1 MSVLVPAPFLLPVL
15 AAGLAMMLGRHPR
28 VQRVITVAVL
38 GSLVAVSAA
47 LLVQVDRQG
56 TQVVDP
62 GGWPAPFGVTL
73 AVDMLSA
80 LMLVVSSIVL
90 LSVLV
95 FTLGQGR
102 RDAVSAVFHPA
113 YMTLAAGVGL
123 AFVTGDMFNLFVAF
137 EITLMSSYVLVT
149 FRGSRDQVRFGM
161 TYVVINVVASLLFL
175 TAIALLYAATGTVN
189 MADLTLAVARLGDG
203 TRTAFALLFLLVFGV
218 KAAMFPLFF
227 WLPDSYPTAPTP
239 VTAVFAGLL
248 TKLGVYA
255 ILRTQTLVF
264 GDDVSSVILLA
275 IAGTTMIVGVL
286 GAIAQDD
293 MKRILS
299 FHIISQIGYMIMGLG
314 LLTVSGLAA
323 SVFFVVHQIPVKTA
337 LFLTGG
343 MIESTTGTSA
353 LSRLGGLMR
362 RAPLVATF
370 FGLTACSLAGFP
382 PFSGFV
388 GKYGLVSAGVSEG
401 AWLIVGVSLLGSLLT
416 LFSMTKIWAGVFW
429 GEPDT
434 ETDRRRL
441 SGISARYPPTMIVG
455 CAAVVV
461 LTLAV
466 ALFAGQI
473 WNWSEQAAR
482 ELRDP
487 DAYVEAVLG
496 GRLAGG
502 SP

>member
-15 AAGLAMMLGRHPR
+15 AAGLAMTLGRHPKA
-28 VQRVITVAVL
+28 QRVITVAVL
-38 GSLVAVSAA
+38 GTLVAVSAA
-47 LLVQVDRQG
+47 LLVQVDRHG
-56 TQVVDP
+56 TQVVEP

-90 LSVLV
+90 FSVLV

-189 MADLTLAVARLGDG
+189 MADLTVAVTRLADG

-248 TKLGVYA
+248 TKLGVYS

-264 GDDVSSVILLA
+264 GDDVPSVILLV
-275 IAGTTMIVGVL
+275 IAGATMIIGVL

-362 RAPLVATF
+362 RAPLVAAF
-370 FGLTACSLAGFP
+370 FGLAACSLAGFP

-388 GKYGLVSAGVSEG
+388 GKYGLVSAGVAES

-416 LFSMTKIWAGVFW
+416 LFSMAKIWAGVFW

-434 ETDRRRL
+434 EADRRRL
-441 SGISARYPPTMIVG
+441 SGVSARYPPTMIVG

-466 ALFAGQI
+466 ALFAGQV
-473 WNWSEQAAR
+473 WDWSEQAAR
-482 ELRDP
+482 ELHDP